1 MSKIEIPC
9 RNGKLVLEE
18 GGHFPSLYTDDKLE
32 EECGLI
38 LVERKYKYG
47 NSILDLDAGAV
58 SLYSCK
64 LDNGKEVS
72 IVVSGGLFDGR
83 VVTIDENPQKAVARG
98 LLTEL
103 DDAVKNNDINRIY
116 DIVSTYSK
124 ILGKI

>member
-1 MSKIEIPC
+1 MSKIEIRC
-9 RNGKLVLEE
+9 DDRNLVLEE
-18 GGHFPSLYTDDKLE
+18 GSHFPPNAE
-32 EECGLI
+32 EECGLT

-47 NSILDLDAGAV
+47 NSILDLNAGAV

-72 IVVSGGLFDGR
+72 IVVSGNLVDER
-83 VVTIDENPQKAVARG
+83 VVAIDENPQKAVARG

-103 DDAVKNNDINRIY
+103 TDAVKNNDVNRIY